1 MLSSRVDTPAAF
13 AGGPM
18 IAGGLRMRRH
28 VCSFVF
34 VLGAIALCPQDA
46 RSAENAQRAA
56 DSYPTRPIRLVVP
69 FAPGGSS
76 DTITRLVG
84 PKLGEQLGQQV
95 VLDNRAG
102 GNGSIGTQ
110 IIARAAPD
118 GYTIGLAYIAT
129 LATNPAISGDVG
141 YDPVKDFAP
150 MTQLTA
156 SANVLAVHPSV
167 AAASLKELIALATAR
182 PGQLNYASGGIGT
195 IGHLSAELLQHAA
208 GIKLNHIVYKGS
220 GQAVIDLL
228 GGHVGIMFSGM
239 AAVAGHAASGKLRL
253 LAVTGRQRMPIA
265 PEIPTI
271 AESGYPGFEAVGW
284 FGLVAP
290 AHTPTAIVQR
300 LNAETLKA
308 VQRPEVRERLT
319 AIGFDVVT
327 STPEAFAAYIRSE
340 ALKWR
345 KVAKQMGLAVQ

>member
-1 MLSSRVDTPAAF
+1 MNCRAVWMAFLVFTLSSAPLSTA
-13 AGGPM
+13 
-18 IAGGLRMRRH
+18 
-28 VCSFVF
+28 
-34 VLGAIALCPQDA
+34 DA
-46 RSAENAQRAA
+46 
-56 DSYPTRPIRLVVP
+56 YPTRPVRFVVP

-76 DTITRLVG
+76 DTITRLIG
-84 PKLGEQLGQQV
+84 PRLAEQMGQQF
-95 VLDNRAG
+95 VLDNRSG
-102 GNGSIGTQ
+102 GNGAIGTQ
-110 IIARAAPD
+110 IVAQAAPD

-141 YDPVKDFAP
+141 YDPLKDFSAI
-150 MTQLTA
+150 TQLTA

-167 AAASLKELIALATAR
+167 GAASLKELIAQAKAK
-182 PGQLNYASGGIGT
+182 PGHLNYSSGGIGT

-239 AAVAGHAASGKLRL
+239 AAVQGHAKGGRLRL
-253 LAVTGRQRMPIA
+253 LAVTGKERMPIA
-265 PEIPTI
+265 ADVPTI

-290 AHTPTAIVQR
+290 ARLPKPIVVR
-300 LNAETLKA
+300 LNSEVIKA
-308 VQRPEVRERLT
+308 ITTPEVRERLN

-327 STPEAFAAYIRSE
+327 STPDTFARYIE
-340 ALKWR
+340 TEVVKWR
-345 KVAKQMGLAVQ
+345 NVAKQMGLKSR

>member
-1 MLSSRVDTPAAF
+1 MSLRNCLLAAAWCTLALSTHGF
-13 AGGPM
+13 AQGSQR
-18 IAGGLRMRRH
+18 IA
-28 VCSFVF
+28 
-34 VLGAIALCPQDA
+34 
-46 RSAENAQRAA
+46 E
-56 DSYPTRPIRLVVP
+56 SYPTRPIRFVVP

-76 DTITRLVG
+76 DAISRLVG
-84 PKLGEQLGQQV
+84 SKLAEQLGNQV

-102 GNGSIGTQ
+102 GNGAIGTQ
-110 IIARAAPD
+110 IVAQAVPD

-141 YDPVKDFAP
+141 YDPVNDFAP
-150 MTQLTA
+150 ITQLTA

-167 AAASLKELIALATAR
+167 GAKSIKELIALAKAK

-208 GIKLNHIVYKGS
+208 GIKLNHIAYKGS

-239 AAVAGHAASGKLRL
+239 AAVAGHAKAGKLKL
-253 LAVTGRQRMPIA
+253 LAVTGKERMTIA
-265 PEIPTI
+265 PDIPTI

-290 AHTPTAIVQR
+290 ARTPRMIVNR
-300 LNAETLKA
+300 LNAETVKA
-308 VQRPEVRERLT
+308 ANAPEVRERLT
-319 AIGFDVVT
+319 AVGFDVVT
-327 STPEAFAAYIRSE
+327 STPEAFARYIRSE
-340 ALKWR
+340 AIKWR
-345 KVAKQMGLAVQ
+345 ALAKQMALKPE